1 MIILIIL
8 LKFLFL
14 YNLGGIISYTSL
26 IVYNYYSNPKGYSNK
41 TDRLHYAKGYTETEF
56 GFTLWLLSYV
66 FLVGGLIYLLYALI
80 RLVIY
85 KILKFILI
93 R

>member
-1 MIILIIL
+1 MVILIIL

-14 YNLGGIISYTSL
+14 YSLGGIISYTSI
-26 IVYNYYSNPKGYSNK
+26 IVYNYYSNSRGYTSK
-41 TDRLHYAKGYTETEF
+41 IDRLHYAKGYTETEF
-56 GFTLWLLSYV
+56 GFTPWLLSYV
-66 FLVGGLIYLLYALI
+66 FLVGGLIYLLYTLI
-80 RLVIY
+80 KLVIY

>member
-1 MIILIIL
+1 MILVIIL

-14 YNLGGIISYTSL
+14 YSLGGIISYTSL
-26 IVYNYYSNPKGYSNK
+26 IVYNYYSNPKNYSSK
-41 TDRLHYAKGYTETEF
+41 IDRLQYAKAYTETEF
-56 GFTLWLLSYV
+56 GFTPWLLSYV
-66 FLVGGLIYLLYALI
+66 FLVGNLIYFLYTLI

-93 R
+93 H